1 MNLSPRRIHYTPGH
15 VFEDYP
21 SRYPIYPYKT
31 KRNKQQICI
40 VSPCRAVYSPVIT
53 VNQAHILSKSD
64 QQVPERCL
72 GSAVSLYHEA
82 RGNRIEQ
89 KPNPRRHQT
98 ARKRERERSEGRD
111 YQSFPVSRGMMHD
124 RTAHNARAN
133 ETSRDVAPFFHIYP
147 EINEGAGRACT
158 RVSSSFR
165 SSPRGP
171 SATSARCPAAHYP
184 VEADALPVPESGV
197 VPLAGARHPTGP
209 RTPGAGSLSGAFF
222 GHPPPRHTAVLD
234 VSDVSPLARWTNRP
248 WSERQLASIQPVL

>member
-1 MNLSPRRIHYTPGH
+1 M
-15 VFEDYP
+15 
-21 SRYPIYPYKT
+21 
-31 KRNKQQICI
+31 
-40 VSPCRAVYSPVIT
+40 SPCRAVYSPVIT

-72 GSAVSLYHEA
+72 GSAVSLYHKG

-98 ARKRERERSEGRD
+98 ARKREQERSEGRD

-133 ETSRDVAPFFHIYP
+133 ETARDVAPFFHIYP
-147 EINEGAGRACT
+147 EINEGAARACT

-171 SATSARCPAAHYP
+171 SATSARCPAAHYA
-184 VEADALPVPESGV
+184 VEADALPVPESSV
-197 VPLAGARHPTGP
+197 VPLAGARHPTGHNNCHGRRGLAP
-209 RTPGAGSLSGAFF
+209 SRELSSDTRRHATPSFSTSRTF
-222 GHPPPRHTAVLD
+222 
-234 VSDVSPLARWTNRP
+234 SPLAEMDEPSMVGETARFDPAGPLTLLD
-248 WSERQLASIQPVL
+248 WSH